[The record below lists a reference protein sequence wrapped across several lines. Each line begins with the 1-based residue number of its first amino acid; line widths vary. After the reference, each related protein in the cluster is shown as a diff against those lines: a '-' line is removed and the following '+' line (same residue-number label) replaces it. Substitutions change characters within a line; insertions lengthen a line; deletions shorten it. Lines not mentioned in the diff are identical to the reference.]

1 VILSVLSVIIIYV
14 IKFFRRFQEG
24 DCIDMELTL
33 NLARKL
39 IEIGKQKATQDF
51 GRPICIAIG
60 DNSGEVLTFDR
71 MEGSP
76 LRSIRIS
83 QQKAYTAIRMGVS
96 TDIFLTKLQQEN
108 LEVSY
113 YCDSGLTA
121 LPGGN
126 LLKDKAGK
134 IIGCVGVSGLAA
146 SEDQVIT
153 EYISRI
159 VAEENI
165 D

>member
-1 VILSVLSVIIIYV
+1 
-14 IKFFRRFQEG
+14 
-24 DCIDMELTL
+24 MELTL
-33 NLARKL
+33 NMARKL
-39 IEIGKQKATQDF
+39 IEIGKEKANKDF

-60 DNSGEVLTFDR
+60 DDSGSLLTFDR
-71 MEGSP
+71 MEGAP

-96 TDIFLTKLQQEN
+96 TDVFLKRLQQDQ
-108 LEVSY
+108 LEISY
-113 YCDSGLTA
+113 YCDSELTA

-126 LLKDKAGK
+126 LLKNKADQLV
-134 IIGCVGVSGLAA
+134 GCVGVSGLAA
-146 SEDQVIT
+146 SEDQMIT
-153 EYISRI
+153 EYIAKI